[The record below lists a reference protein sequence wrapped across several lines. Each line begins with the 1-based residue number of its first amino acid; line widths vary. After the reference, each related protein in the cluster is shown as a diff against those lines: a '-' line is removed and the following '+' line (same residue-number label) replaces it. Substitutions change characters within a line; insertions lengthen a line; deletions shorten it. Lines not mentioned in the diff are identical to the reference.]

1 MNSLMQE
8 ERDDHMW
15 TIDGSRGE
23 GGGQILRTALSL
35 SLATGTP
42 ITLEKIRGGR
52 KKPGL
57 LRQHLT
63 AVQAA
68 AAIAHADLEGDRMGS
83 QELRF
88 SPEMSHPGSYEF
100 RVGTAGSALL
110 VLQSLYMPLLLAEGP
125 TTLRLSGG
133 THARQAPPFEFFAEV
148 LAPLLRRA
156 GAEVQV
162 KLKKYGFFPAGGGE
176 LEVHLKPPAEGF
188 QPLHLRERGELRER
202 EILAISAHL
211 PKHVADREALTAAE
225 LMGWPIETARI
236 HRTRNA
242 ACPGNVVMIRLAFD
256 SHQELFTAFGERGVR
271 AEDVA
276 ADCAAQARAYL
287 ESDAVVGEHLA
298 DQLLLPMALGA
309 GGSFLTG
316 PLSGHAQTQV
326 DLLRELLGV
335 EIHLTPLADELLEV
349 RVVT

>member
-1 MNSLMQE
+1 
-8 ERDDHMW
+8 MW

-35 SLATGTP
+35 SLATNTP
-42 ITLEKIRGGR
+42 FNLEKIRGGR

-63 AVQAA
+63 AVNAA
-68 AAIAHADLEGDRMGS
+68 AEISEATVQGAHLGS
-83 QELRF
+83 ETLVF
-88 SPEMSHPGSYEF
+88 SPRMAHSGSYEF

-125 TTLRLSGG
+125 TTLRLAGG
-133 THARQAPPFEFFAEV
+133 THARQAPPYEFFAEV

-156 GAEVQV
+156 GAEVHL
-162 KLKKYGFFPAGGGE
+162 KLHKYGFFPAGGGE
-176 LEVHLKPPAEGF
+176 VEVHLKPPVDGF
-188 QPLHLRERGELRER
+188 KPLHLMEHGELRER

-211 PKHVADREALTAAE
+211 PNHVTDREALTAAA
-225 LMGWPIETARI
+225 LMEWPIETARI

-256 SHQELFTAFGERGVR
+256 SHQEVFTAFGERGVR
-271 AEDVA
+271 AEAVA
-276 ADCAAQARAYL
+276 TKCARQARAYL
-287 ESDAVVGEHLA
+287 ESGAVVGEHLA

-316 PLSGHAQTQV
+316 PLSSHAQTQV
-326 DLLRELLGV
+326 DLLRELLNA
-335 EIHLTPLADELLEV
+335 EIHITPVPDDLLEV